1 MTLSILNDVILCSS
15 RLLEPILQAD
25 LSIINSIRE
34 SSRCTNFDA
43 HLLKIL
49 NTMARTDNNSVVFEV
64 TYRVNL
70 LLVCI
75 GQVSRGSGVI
85 IVVVAAVLQFGVVV
99 LIVDLVDEAAYID
112 RVLKSSCLIRSVKAS
127 FPVEMVSSSREC

>member
-1 MTLSILNDVILCSS
+1 
-15 RLLEPILQAD
+15 
-25 LSIINSIRE
+25 
-34 SSRCTNFDA
+34 
-43 HLLKIL
+43 
-49 NTMARTDNNSVVFEV
+49 MARTDNNSVVFEV

-75 GQVSRGSGVI
+75 GQVSRGSGI
-85 IVVVAAVLQFGVVV
+85 IVVVAAVLQFGVV
-99 LIVDLVDEAAYID
+99 LIVYLVDEAAYID

>member
-34 SSRCTNFDA
+34 SSRCTDFDA
-43 HLLKIL
+43 NLLKIL

-70 LLVCI
+70 LLVCV
-75 GQVSRGSGVI
+75 GQVRRGSGI
-85 IVVVAAVLQFGVVV
+85 IVVVAAVLQFGVV

>member
-1 MTLSILNDVILCSS
+1 
-15 RLLEPILQAD
+15 
-25 LSIINSIRE
+25 
-34 SSRCTNFDA
+34 
-43 HLLKIL
+43 
-49 NTMARTDNNSVVFEV
+49 MARTDNNSVVFEV

-85 IVVVAAVLQFGVVV
+85 IVVVAAVLQFGVV